1 MYSTS
6 HSYYRLRDSIIRWR
20 CELRWAVADLQP
32 FKEPRKLVKLTGR
45 SEEFTDMNI
54 RIARTVTVW
63 KARRQLCFLSTK
75 KADLFYRNWGF
86 KV

>member
-20 CELRWAVADLQP
+20 CFLRWQVADLTP
-32 FKEPRKLVKLTGR
+32 FKEPRKLVKLTG
-45 SEEFTDMNI
+45 SAEEFTDMNI
-54 RIARTVTVW
+54 RIARTMNVW
-63 KARRQLCFLSTK
+63 NARRK
-75 KADLFYRNWGF
+75 KCSFTIKRSDLFYRNWGF

>member
-1 MYSTS
+1 MYSW
-6 HSYYRLRDSIIRWR
+6 RDNIIFKRCFHRWN
-20 CELRWAVADLQP
+20 VADLQP
-32 FKEPRKLVKLTGR
+32 FKEPRKLVKLTGS

-63 KARRQLCFLSTK
+63 NARRK
-75 KADLFYRNWGF
+75 KCSFTIKRSDLFYRNWGF